1 MDQTSSDFNFDSP
14 SEYEGVTLS
23 PLVSAPSRGTLRT
36 TKKGP
41 IVCRSDKFLEA
52 LQTIDRV
59 ASTSCSLLITGESGT
74 GKEKLVSALHEASP
88 RRDAPL
94 IIVSCSAIPEHMLE
108 SELFGYAQ
116 GAFPAVHSARQ
127 GRVAAAEGGTLFL
140 EEVGDLPLPLQVK
153 LLHLLQERAYTP
165 VGEEHAIPCD
175 VRVVAASNRNLD
187 AAVREGRF
195 REDLLY
201 RLNVIHVHL
210 PPLRERSEDIEALAD
225 HFLRASSALS
235 GRTDL
240 VGFTPE
246 AMELLKSYDWPGNV
260 RALENA
266 VERAA
271 LLAVGPLITPQDLPA
286 RVSAGEPTPAS
297 TTRVLP
303 DDGIDLRAA
312 VDAFEN
318 RMIRQALEKTG
329 GNKNK
334 AAQLLRLNR
343 TTLVEMVKRKRLN
356 AS

>member
-1 MDQTSSDFNFDSP
+1 MDQTSSEFNFDSP
-14 SEYEGVTLS
+14 SEHDSVVLS
-23 PLVSAPSRGTLRT
+23 PFVNAPSRGMLQT
-36 TKKGP
+36 TRKGP
-41 IVCRSDKFLEA
+41 IVGRNAKLLEA
-52 LQTIDRV
+52 MRTIARV

-74 GKEKLVSALHEASP
+74 GKEKAVSALHEASP

-94 IIVSCSAIPEHMLE
+94 VIVSCSSIPEHLLE
-108 SELFGYAQ
+108 SELFGHAR
-116 GAFPAVHSARQ
+116 GAFPAAHAARQ
-127 GRVAAAEGGTLFL
+127 GRLAAAEGGTIFL
-140 EEVGDLPLPLQVK
+140 DEVDDLPLSLQVK
-153 LLHLLQERAYTP
+153 LLRVLQERAFTP
-165 VGEEHAIPCD
+165 VGEGRAIPCD
-175 VRVVAASNRNLD
+175 VRIVAASNRNLD
-187 AAVREGRF
+187 AAMRDGRF

-210 PPLRERSEDIEALAD
+210 PPLRERSEDIEDLAA

-235 GRTDL
+235 GRADL
-240 VGFTPE
+240 EGFTPE
-246 AMELLKSYDWPGNV
+246 AMDLLKRYDWPGNV

-271 LLAVGPLITPQDLPA
+271 LLAAGPLITPQDLPA

-297 TTRVLP
+297 TTRILP

-318 RMIRQALEKTG
+318 HMIRQALEKTG

-356 AS
+356 VA